1 MTGWQVLRIRSTA
14 RVQLIDITREA
25 AALIPAEAD
34 GALILATPHTTAG
47 LLLNEHEPG
56 LVRDIEAALDRLAPS
71 GADYAHNRIDDNAD
85 AHLRAIILGPAL
97 VIPVEEGRLA
107 LGRWQRVFFV
117 ELHGPR
123 DREVRG
129 RLVD

>member
-1 MTGWQVLRIRSTA
+1 MLRIRSTA
-14 RVQLIDITREA
+14 RVHPIDITGEA
-25 AALIPAEAD
+25 AALVPPNAD

-47 LLLNEHEPG
+47 LLLNEHESG
-56 LVRDIEAALDRLAPS
+56 LIHDIEAWMQKVAPS
-71 GADYAHNRIDDNAD
+71 DEDYAHNRIDDNAD
-85 AHLRAIILGPAL
+85 AHLRAIMLGPAL
-97 VIPVEEGRLA
+97 VIPVEDGRLA

-117 ELHGPR
+117 ELDGPR

>member
-1 MTGWQVLRIRSTA
+1 MPGWQVLRIRSTA
-14 RVQLIDITREA
+14 RVHLIDITREA
-25 AALIPAEAD
+25 AGLVPPETS

-47 LLLNEHEPG
+47 LLLNEHESG
-56 LVRDIEAALDRLAPS
+56 LVRDIEAWMQKLAPS
-71 GADYAHNRIDDNAD
+71 DENYAHNRIDDNAD
-85 AHLRAIILGPAL
+85 AHLRAIMLGPAL

-117 ELHGPR
+117 ELDGPR